1 MRRLK
6 NYLPALGALLIALT
20 VLTSCEESGIVGSSF
35 VTTDPDIIID
45 TMQAGQIQTE
55 SLVTFSG
62 SKVLVATGRFDD
74 QLFGTY
80 EATALL
86 NPAMLAS
93 TIEIEDDAEFGLV
106 LKRPS
111 FTGDSTSV
119 NRYQIYEITRRWRGN
134 EWKADSVA
142 SLSLSPMLSFEITN
156 EDSIFVPLPSDWT
169 DRYKSYYELESD
181 RVAQYNENMFGFAI
195 VHESGNRID
204 YFNTNDSYL
213 YIKNP
218 DVQGEDP
225 TVPQTT
231 QIRQRATSYQL
242 VEAPSTPMPADRI
255 EVRNDFSTTGRL
267 SFTINPDDFPQRTI
281 SRAEIVLHEDVDM
294 LNSSLRPGE
303 ARSSNN
309 IIRVFELE
317 EDEKDF
323 YITKDAVVNVQRST
337 DGRYRINLT
346 TLFNNALR
354 EGGREVNLYF
364 ISDQD
369 NGIIRPGLFFN
380 ENDSERFPQLIIT
393 KINPN

>member
-6 NYLPALGALLIALT
+6 NHLPALGALLIALT

-35 VTTDPDIIID
+35 VTTDPAITID
-45 TMQAGQIQTE
+45 TTQAGQIQTE
-55 SLVTFSG
+55 PLVTFSG
-62 SKVLVATGRFDD
+62 SKVFAASGRFVD

-106 LKRPS
+106 LRRGG
-111 FTGDSTSV
+111 FTGDSTSI
-119 NRYQIYEITRRWRGN
+119 NRYQIFEVDRRWRAN

-142 SLSLSPMLSFEITN
+142 SLKPGPLLTFEIAN
-156 EDSIFVPLPSDWT
+156 EDSVFIPLPAEWT
-169 DRYKSYYELESD
+169 DRYKGFYELDSD
-181 RVAQYNENMFGFAI
+181 RVAEYNSNMFGFAI

-225 TVPQTT
+225 KVPQRA
-231 QIRQRATSYQL
+231 QIRQRATSYEL
-242 VEAPSTPMPADRI
+242 VEASSMTLPANRI
-255 EVRNDFSTTGRL
+255 EVRNDFSNTGRI
-267 SFTINPDDFPQRTI
+267 SFTINPDDYPERSI
-281 SRAEIVLHEDVDM
+281 SRAEIVLHEDVEL

-303 ARSSNN
+303 SRFSNN
-309 IIRVFELE
+309 IIRVFELD
-317 EDEKDF
+317 EDEKNF
-323 YITKDAVVNVQRST
+323 YVTKDAVVNVQRSS

-346 TLFNNALR
+346 SLFNNALR
-354 EGGREVNLYF
+354 AGGREVNLYF

-369 NGIIRPGLFFN
+369 NGIIRPGLFVN
-380 ENDSERFPQLIIT
+380 QSDSDRFPQLIIT